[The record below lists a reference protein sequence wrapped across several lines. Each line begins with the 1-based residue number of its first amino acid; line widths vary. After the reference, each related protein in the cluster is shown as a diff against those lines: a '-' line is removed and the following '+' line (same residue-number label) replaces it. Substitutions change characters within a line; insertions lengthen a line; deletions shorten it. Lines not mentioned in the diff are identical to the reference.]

1 MAAPPQVSVKSKF
14 YRRLSFEK
22 YDRVQQSVNT
32 HTYIH
37 PSTESDRE
45 TYRDSRD
52 TQRERQRQRRQSI
65 ET

>member
-45 TYRDSRD
+45 TYR
-52 TQRERQRQRRQSI
+52 
-65 ET
+65 